1 MKTGRNM
8 IQQEDKAHTMQYFPP
23 DQEKDELN
31 ISYRSTLWNMVEHEL
46 LRIAPRSRYKRTK
59 TEIE

>member
-8 IQQEDKAHTMQYFPP
+8 IQQEDKAHTMHYFPP
-23 DQEKDELN
+23 DQENDELN

-46 LRIAPRSRYKRTK
+46 RT
-59 TEIE
+59 TTGNQIGPSIL